1 MADHIAPSYASPGEP
16 VEALSQPRRLPSGR
30 PRVSFPYRS
39 RFHRL
44 VRLLGMG
51 TLLCSGLGL
60 LASVAGL
67 PLNPLS
73 MLAALL
79 LSLILIGYTVRPS
92 LRRPR
97 F

>member
-1 MADHIAPSYASPGEP
+1 LADHLAPSYAGQGEP
-16 VEALSQPRRLPSGR
+16 VEALPQPRRLPSPR
-30 PRVSFPYRS
+30 PRLSFPYRS
-39 RFHRL
+39 PFHRS

-51 TLLCSGLGL
+51 ALLCSGLGL

-79 LSLILIGYTVRPS
+79 LSLVLIGYTVRPS
-92 LRRPR
+92 LRKPR

>member
-1 MADHIAPSYASPGEP
+1 LADHLATSYASSGDQI
-16 VEALSQPRRLPSGR
+16 EALPQPRRLPSAR
-30 PRVSFPYRS
+30 LRLSLPYRS
-39 RFHRL
+39 PFHRL
-44 VRLLGMG
+44 VRLLGMVA
-51 TLLCSGLGL
+51 LLCSGLGL

-92 LRRPR
+92 LRKPR

>member
-1 MADHIAPSYASPGEP
+1 LADHLAPSYASPGEP
-16 VEALSQPRRLPSGR
+16 VESLPQARRLPSVR
-30 PRVSFPYRS
+30 PRVFIPYRS
-39 RFHRL
+39 PFHRL

-51 TLLCSGLGL
+51 ALLFSGLGL

-92 LRRPR
+92 LRKPR

>member
-1 MADHIAPSYASPGEP
+1 MADHLAPSFASAGEP
-16 VEALSQPRRLPSGR
+16 VESLPEPRRVPSAR

-39 RFHRL
+39 PFHRL

-51 TLLCSGLGL
+51 ALLLSGLGL

-92 LRRPR
+92 LRKPR

>member
-1 MADHIAPSYASPGEP
+1 MA
-16 VEALSQPRRLPSGR
+16 
-30 PRVSFPYRS
+30 
-39 RFHRL
+39 
-44 VRLLGMG
+44 RLLGMCA
-51 TLLCSGLGL
+51 LLCSGLGL

-92 LRRPR
+92 LRKPR